1 MIISDSP
8 CYLCQQRALGCHS
21 KCPQYIEFS
30 QHRQVINREQQADVG
45 VRTYNSDR
53 YYKILRRCR

>member
-1 MIISDSP
+1 MTVPESP

-30 QHRQVINREQQADVG
+30 QHRQVISREQQADVG